1 VAGSRFLVTFALA
14 GVVTFGL
21 FWLMQTLIGVEGK
34 LDDSAATKV
43 IDFVRLKRDTQ
54 IEEKKRELPDRRQPE
69 KEPPPP
75 QLDLSQNLR
84 PDAGDAS
91 FVPSFDAEVELA
103 GGPGLGGLAAAD
115 TDAVPLVRVQPAYP
129 MRAAQRGV
137 EGWVEIEFTI
147 SKSGTV
153 KDAVVVAYEPSKIFN
168 KAALQAIRKWK
179 YNPKIEDGRPVERP
193 GIIVRL
199 RFSLDN

>member
-1 VAGSRFLVTFALA
+1 MQRSRYLAPFAIA
-14 GVVTFGL
+14 AVVTFGL
-21 FWLMQTLIGVEGK
+21 FWLMQTLIGVEGR
-34 LDDSAATKV
+34 LDESAATKV
-43 IDFVRLKRDTQ
+43 IDFVRLKRDSDT
-54 IEEKKRELPDRRQPE
+54 EKKERELPDRKPPE

-91 FVPSFDAEVELA
+91 FAVGFDSAVELA

-115 TDAVPLVRVQPAYP
+115 TDAVPLVRVQPTYP
-129 MRAAQRGV
+129 MRAAQRGI

-147 SKSGTV
+147 GKSGTV
-153 KDAVVVAYEPSKIFN
+153 TNPTVVGYEPSTIFN
-168 KAALQAIRKWK
+168 KTALQAIRKWK
-179 YNPKIEDGRPVERP
+179 YNPKIEEGKAVERP

-199 RFSLDN
+199 RFNLSK

>member
-1 VAGSRFLVTFALA
+1 MAGSRFLVTFVLA
-14 GVVTFGL
+14 GVITFGL
-21 FWLMQTLIGVEGK
+21 FWLMQMLIGVEGK
-34 LDDSAATKV
+34 LDESAASRV

-54 IEEKKRELPDRRQPE
+54 TEEKKRELPDRTPPE

-75 QLDLSQNLR
+75 ELDLSQSLR

-91 FVPSFDAEVELA
+91 FVPSFDAEVDLA

-153 KDAVVVAYEPSKIFN
+153 KDPMVVGYEPSKIFN

-179 YNPKIEDGRPVERP
+179 YNPKIEEGRPMERP

-199 RFSLDN
+199 RFSLNN

>member
-1 VAGSRFLVTFALA
+1 MAGSRFLVTFALA